1 MVMGLVDWHGPNR
14 ITAQDQEVMRH
25 ATSMVT
31 RVVRRLFLLE
41 DRVSA
46 EIRGLSMASDFVL
59 SRLIRL
65 RTSPEDGM
73 GRKLLTSNVSMMQ

>member
-14 ITAQDQEVMRH
+14 ITAHDQEVMRH

-46 EIRGLSMASDFVL
+46 EFRGL
-59 SRLIRL
+59 
-65 RTSPEDGM
+65 
-73 GRKLLTSNVSMMQ
+73 